1 MRAPLGLPTI
11 VALTLHSG
19 LAAQHAAAPAGGRW
33 AIGVSVGTF
42 GFSGATG
49 GAGPTGEELSFTP
62 YRPTMLGLVVSHGG
76 DRFRL
81 ALSARYGEPALAIRG
96 FPVTDEDE
104 VTPGVMLVAENAYHL
119 GSFMLAGS
127 NRLLR
132 LRGGPVLR
140 PSLGVGAE
148 RWSSPGSPV
157 RTIAGAQA
165 GMAAEVGLTGALVA
179 TIEGELGF
187 TPSSPF
193 RRQDL
198 PEGFTPRSTWRRSLA
213 AAVYWRF

>member
-1 MRAPLGLPTI
+1 MRVPLRLPAI

-19 LAAQHAAAPAGGRW
+19 LAAQHAPAAVRGRW
-33 AIGVSVGTF
+33 AIGISVGTSAY
-42 GFSGATG
+42 SGATG
-49 GAGPTGEELSFTP
+49 GPGPTGEQLSFTP

-76 DRFRL
+76 AGFRM
-81 ALSARYGEPALAIRG
+81 ALMARYGEPALAVRG
-96 FPVTDEDE
+96 FPVTDEGE

-119 GSFMLAGS
+119 GSLTLAAS

-132 LRGGPVLR
+132 LRGGPELR
-140 PSLGVGAE
+140 PSFGVSLE
-148 RWSSPGSPV
+148 RWSAPGSPV
-157 RTIAGAQA
+157 RTIAGGQA
-165 GMAAEVGLTGALVA
+165 GVAAEVVLTGAFVV

-198 PEGFTPRSTWRRSLA
+198 PEGFTPRGTWRRSLA
-213 AAVYWRF
+213 AALYWRF